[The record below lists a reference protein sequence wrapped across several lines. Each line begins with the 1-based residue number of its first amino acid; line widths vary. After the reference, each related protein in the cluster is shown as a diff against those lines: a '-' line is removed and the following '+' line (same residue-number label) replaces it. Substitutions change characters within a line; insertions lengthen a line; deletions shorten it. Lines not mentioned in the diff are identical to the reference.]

1 MHFYWNAHVL
11 EKLISTSSKHY
22 ICCTFHWNCHF
33 PKHSLTL
40 VMYWEEWRRYE
51 TSSTAPKKINKN
63 TRNETVAF
71 GALIFTCTFFCFFS
85 FHLRLGIVAS
95 SLVAFCIDATCSSV
109 LLVRRT
115 EHCEAGEKRVCN
127 HYGFSLLIRQ
137 FSYQQRYKVWMINC

>member
-1 MHFYWNAHVL
+1 MRMFWKNWFRHPPDTPFVAL
-11 EKLISTSSKHY
+11 SIGIAIFQS
-22 ICCTFHWNCHF
+22 I
-33 PKHSLTL
+33 HSLWWCIERSEDD
-40 VMYWEEWRRYE
+40 MKPA
-51 TSSTAPKKINKN
+51 APHRKKLTN